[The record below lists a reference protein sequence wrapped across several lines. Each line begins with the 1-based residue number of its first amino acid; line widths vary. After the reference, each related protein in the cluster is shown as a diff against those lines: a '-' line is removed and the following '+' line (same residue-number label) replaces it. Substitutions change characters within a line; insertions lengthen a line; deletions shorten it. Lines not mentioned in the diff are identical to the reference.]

1 MTHKITSFPSPSGA
15 FFFTIRIEKYIII
28 LFQIKTFIKFTPKR
42 LTPLGRFFVCIN
54 RLEFRSVTIFRDL
67 TNIWY
72 YAVCE
77 FAPLIFDGRL
87 IMVFNKKAVLSI
99 KSIKFQVQN
108 NKNGFLSVY
117 KYGIMYLVDEVSV
130 RSPLEK
136 S

>member
-1 MTHKITSFPSPSGA
+1 
-15 FFFTIRIEKYIII
+15 
-28 LFQIKTFIKFTPKR
+28 
-42 LTPLGRFFVCIN
+42 
-54 RLEFRSVTIFRDL
+54 
-67 TNIWY
+67 
-72 YAVCE
+72 
-77 FAPLIFDGRL
+77 
-87 IMVFNKKAVLSI
+87 MVFNKKAVLSI